1 MKQLSMRQWLM
12 LSWLLCLG
20 LPSLIF
26 NSVEGLQHLV
36 APALRG
42 PTWII
47 GPLVSALVS
56 VGLTLLAVS
65 ALISHWILEPLA
77 AMQRAAR
84 QIAAGDIDV
93 HVPPSRVREI
103 NTVAAAFAVMG
114 NGLRAAVH
122 QQAAIEQERRLLIS
136 AVAHDLRTPLFALRG
151 YLEGLEQGLTTTPAK
166 MMRYLAVCREQ
177 AAVLDQRV
185 QALFDYARLE
195 YLAQPL
201 QREDV
206 DWAKLIERTI
216 ERLRPAAALRRVEIR
231 LRQPGAAYILA
242 GDPQLLLRMLENI
255 LDNAVQ
261 HTPPGGV
268 IDIQW
273 CVEAGGLCFSIAD
286 SGTGIAPEDLPH
298 VFAPLYRGDSARSR
312 TTGGSGL
319 GLAIAQRIAQ
329 SHGGSLHAA
338 NRAIGGAEFT
348 GWLTS
353 IRPKDND
360 E

>member
-26 NSVEGLQHLV
+26 NSVEGLQHLI
-36 APALRG
+36 APSLRG
-42 PTWII
+42 PTWIV
-47 GPLVSALVS
+47 GPLVSALVG

-65 ALISHWILEPLA
+65 ALISHWILKPLT

-103 NTVAAAFAVMG
+103 NTVATAFTVMG

-122 QQAAIEQERRLLIS
+122 QQAALEQERRLLIS

-151 YLEGLEQGLTTTPAK
+151 YLEGLEQGLATTPAK
-166 MMRYLAVCREQ
+166 MTRYLAVCREQ

-201 QREDV
+201 QREAV
-206 DWAKLIERTI
+206 DWAKLIERII
-216 ERLRPAAALRRVEIR
+216 ERLRPAAALKRIEIH
-231 LRQPGAAYILA
+231 LTQPGAACILA
-242 GDPQLLLRMLENI
+242 GDPQLLMRMLENI

-268 IDIQW
+268 IDVQW
-273 CVEAGGLCFSIAD
+273 CVEAGRLCFSIAD
-286 SGTGIAPEDLPH
+286 SGMGITPEDLPH
-298 VFAPLYRGDSARSR
+298 VFTPLYRGDSARSR

-329 SHGGSLHAA
+329 SHGGILRAA
-338 NRAIGGAEFT
+338 NRTIGGAVIT

-353 IRPKDND
+353 VRPKDND